1 MHPSNCLDHKPEWV
15 IYNEFVLT
23 SRNFIRTV
31 TGVRGEWLVSLSN
44 MRFYWFLF
52 NMVVSRVLFTMEIG
66 NLIHETVQNLYT
78 FCMRQK
84 YQTLISFLLFMLT
97 MHNMEVKIYKSPK
110 QKLCII
116 LLLCYKCLFS
126 CLSHSCFLVCLI
138 VVECMM
144 SNLVLKEVIGNELWS
159 KED

>member
-1 MHPSNCLDHKPEWV
+1 MHPSNCLDHKPEWG

-52 NMVVSRVLFTMEIG
+52 YTVVSRVMFTMELG
-66 NLIHETVQNLYT
+66 YLIHDTVQNLYT

-97 MHNMEVKIYKSPK
+97 MHNMEVKTYKSLE

-116 LLLCYKCLFS
+116 LLLCYKCLFC
-126 CLSHSCFLVCLI
+126 CLSHSCRVYDVKFST
-138 VVECMM
+138 ER
-144 SNLVLKEVIGNELWS
+144 S
-159 KED
+159 DR